1 MFSLFPSA
9 QRLKKGNRAPFLFLL
24 ALAFALTMLINPHLR
39 YRVYRLLDYPF
50 HYEDYKH
57 FGIRLP
63 EPFHIHG
70 IDVSRYQQ
78 RIDWERV
85 ANMRVG
91 PKRIHFTFI
100 KATEGSWMQDPYFDH
115 NWKQSRRHGL
125 IRGAYHYFL
134 PDISPRDQ
142 ARLFIRTVRLQS
154 GDLPPVVDVEE
165 QRGMTPAQVRKHL
178 KTFLDLLRQHY
189 GVRPIIY
196 TNRDFY
202 KNHFA
207 HQPDFKPY
215 AFWIAHYY
223 VGELSLPDGST
234 WHFWQHNDQGR
245 VSGINGPVD
254 FNVFRGDSADLR
266 KLCLP

>member
-1 MFSLFPSA
+1 M
-9 QRLKKGNRAPFLFLL
+9 L
-24 ALAFALTMLINPHLR
+24 ALVLALVISPPFR
-39 YRVYRLLDYPF
+39 YRVFRFFDYPF
-50 HYEDYKH
+50 HYEDYRH

-63 EPFHIHG
+63 DRFTVHG

-85 ANMRVG
+85 ANMRVSD
-91 PKRIHFTFI
+91 KRIHFAFI
-100 KATEGSWMQDPYFDH
+100 KATEGSWLQDPFFDY
-115 NWKQSRRHGL
+115 NWKHSRRHG
-125 IRGAYHYFL
+125 IVRGAYHYFL
-134 PDISPRDQ
+134 PDISPYDQ
-142 ARLFIRTVRLQS
+142 ARHFVRTVRLRS

-165 QRGMTPAQVRKHL
+165 RRGMTPGQVRKYL
-178 KTFLDLLRQHY
+178 KTFLDLVRQHY

-207 HQPDFKPY
+207 NQPEFKPY
-215 AFWIAHYY
+215 FFWVAHYY
-223 VGELSLPDGST
+223 VGALSLPDGST

-245 VSGINGPVD
+245 VNGINGWVD
-254 FNVFRGDSADLR
+254 FNVFRGDSTELR